1 MVLLPCYTAIEVNMG
16 RTSTTWESGS
26 TWHSG
31 ETTSIRV
38 PISLKNQILDYARS
52 VDFKL
57 VNDQSQNIPD
67 SGDFLQIIDRY
78 IAWRTKNYRS
88 TLRSA
93 KPDITARTWDELR
106 KLQDLLRKS
115 PELLQD

>member
-1 MVLLPCYTAIEVNMG
+1 MA
-16 RTSTTWESGS
+16 RTRTTWKSGS
-26 TWHSG
+26 TWQSG
-31 ETTSIRV
+31 KTTSIRI
-38 PISLKNQILDYARS
+38 PIVLKNDILVYSRS
-52 VDFKL
+52 VDSKL
-57 VNDQSQNIPD
+57 VNDQSHTIPD

-78 IAWRTKNYRS
+78 IAWRTRNYRS